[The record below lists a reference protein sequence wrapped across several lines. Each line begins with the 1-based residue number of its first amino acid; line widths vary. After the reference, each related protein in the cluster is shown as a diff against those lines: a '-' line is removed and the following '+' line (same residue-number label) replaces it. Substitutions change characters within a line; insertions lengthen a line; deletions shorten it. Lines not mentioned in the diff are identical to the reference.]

1 MLRSMILLALIAL
14 SANPAWAK
22 GSKGG
27 GGYYVISMPAMQPGD
42 ACIPEGVGNGQE
54 TKTLDGT
61 PVLAK
66 GVYGIN
72 SARCPDPAFPI
83 LASTQKI
90 ASDEVRNA
98 PSKQCVERGANVGDD
113 LVIARYGRATV
124 LALNPES
131 TQCTNGVEA
140 TVIGTAAHRAAQAA
154 QAAAAKQ
161 AQPSLSREPSEAE
174 VRQEYDRLAANAP
187 PVKEFHVRH
196 ILSKTREDAVAAL
209 QNIKAGKPFAEVAA
223 EVSTDPGSRAKGGDL
238 GWSQPSYFVKEF
250 GAAMRSLEPA
260 GLTAEPV
267 HTSFGWHLVEVLEV
281 KMGKESFPEF
291 STVKNRIAAG
301 MRAAR
306 AAMVP
311 VAAKAVCRK
320 MVAPELQTID
330 VQDGGKGTVVAEM
343 RVENGRVSEVL
354 NLTGPSIYYPAV
366 KAALNKYE
374 CDRLDRAVIA
384 TQSFE
389 F

>member
-1 MLRSMILLALIAL
+1 MLRSMIMLALIAL
-14 SANPAWAK
+14 TANPAWAK

-27 GGYYVISMPAMQPGD
+27 GGYYVVYTPVAQPGD

-61 PVLAK
+61 SVLAT
-66 GVYGIN
+66 GVHGIN
-72 SARCPDPAFPI
+72 STRCPDPAFPI
-83 LASTQKI
+83 LASTEKI
-90 ASDEVRNA
+90 ASDEVRNV
-98 PSKQCVERGANVGDD
+98 PSKHCVERSARVGDD

-124 LALNPES
+124 LALNPAS
-131 TQCTNGVEA
+131 TECMIGVEA

-154 QAAAAKQ
+154 QAAAAKPS
-161 AQPSLSREPSEAE
+161 QPALSPEPSESE
-174 VRQEYDRLAANAP
+174 VRQEYDRMMAKAP

-196 ILSKTREDAVAAL
+196 ILSKTREDAAAAL
-209 QNIKAGKPFAEVAA
+209 QQIKAGKPFAEVAA

-238 GWSQPSYFVKEF
+238 GWSQPSYFVGEF
-250 GAAMRSLEPA
+250 AAAMRSLEPA

-281 KMGKESFPEF
+281 KVGKDSFPEF

-301 MRAAR
+301 MKAAR
-306 AAMVP
+306 AAKVP

-320 MVAPELQTID
+320 MVAPELQTVD
-330 VQDGGKGTVVAEM
+330 EQGGGKGTVVAEM
-343 RVENGRVSEVL
+343 RVENGRVAEIL
-354 NLTGPSIYYPAV
+354 NLSGPDIYYPAV

>member
-1 MLRSMILLALIAL
+1 MLRSTIVLALIAL
-14 SANPAWAK
+14 LANPAWAK

-27 GGYYVISMPAMQPGD
+27 GGGYYVISIPAVQPGD
-42 ACIPEGVGNGQE
+42 ACIAEGIGNGQE
-54 TKTLDGT
+54 TKTKDGT

-66 GVYGIN
+66 GVHGIV

-83 LASTQKI
+83 LASTEKI
-90 ASDEVRNA
+90 APDEVRNA
-98 PSKQCVERGANVGDD
+98 PSRQCVERGARVGDD
-113 LVIARYGRATV
+113 LVIARYGRVTV
-124 LALNPES
+124 LALDHES
-131 TQCTNGVEA
+131 TQCLNGVEA
-140 TVIGTAAHRAAQAA
+140 TVIGIAAHRAAQAA
-154 QAAAAKQ
+154 QATAAKP
-161 AQPSLSREPSEAE
+161 AQPALSREPSEAE
-174 VRQEYDRLAANAP
+174 VRQEYERMLAKAS

-223 EVSTDPGSRAKGGDL
+223 EVSTDSGSRAKGGDL
-238 GWSQPSYFVKEF
+238 GWSVPSHFVGEF

-260 GLTAEPV
+260 GLTPEPV

-281 KMGKESFPEF
+281 KMGKDSFPEF
-291 STVKNRIAAG
+291 SIVKNRIAAG

-306 AAMVP
+306 AAVVP

-320 MVAPELQTID
+320 MVAPLQTID
-330 VQDGGKGTVVAEM
+330 GQGGGKGTVVAEM
-343 RVENGRVSEVL
+343 RVENGRVSEIL
-354 NLTGPSIYYPAV
+354 NLSGPSIHYPAV
-366 KAALNKYE
+366 TAALNKYE